1 MNKENNRLL
10 SIVLVIALLAIVL
23 SACGD
28 SNTPTEIDHVA
39 TQVEATMQA
48 MAMMADTA
56 IPTEAPSVNTEIDY
70 VADFEANL
78 DWCNENGVDVLQDMF
93 ARSTADL
100 LADAG
105 FIKEFNESIDAFEW
119 QCTSFYDV
127 RDITEKYIEA
137 NNLLGEADNY
147 FLQAATH
154 YRSGINNGDGYEIQ
168 LGNENYEAGLATI
181 SEAQR
186 KLENIIN

>member
-1 MNKENNRLL
+1 MNKENNR
-10 SIVLVIALLAIVL
+10 SFIIVLIVALLAIVSL
-23 SACGD
+23 ACGS
-28 SNTPTEIDHVA
+28 SNTPNEIDHVA
-39 TQVEATMQA
+39 TQVESTLQA
-48 MAMMADTA
+48 MVVDTA

-100 LADAG
+100 LSDAS

-127 RDITEKYIEA
+127 RDIPERYIEA

-147 FLQAATH
+147 FLQAANH

-186 KLENIIN
+186 KLENTIN